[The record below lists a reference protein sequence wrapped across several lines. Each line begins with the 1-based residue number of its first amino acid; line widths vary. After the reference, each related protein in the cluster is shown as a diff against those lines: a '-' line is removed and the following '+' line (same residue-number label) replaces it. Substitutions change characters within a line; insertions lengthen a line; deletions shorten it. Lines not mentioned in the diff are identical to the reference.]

1 MTITTTAAPLM
12 WAPPT
17 MTNPT
22 IIDLSKTG
30 GQDYWQFSPDQD
42 VIFVGGTATDTADKL
57 QTQGGH
63 NIMLLGGNFQPSGA
77 ATGTLAF
84 YGVTGEVWIDGATID
99 NAHAQHGQD
108 GIDIAG
114 GGGAQPDL
122 VVQNTQVLNV
132 NGASSS
138 GHADVLQTQG
148 LAGNIDLY
156 NVSGTTNYQGLFIS
170 PQYQP
175 ETKSATLEN
184 VNLSY
189 TGPATNDGSH
199 YSYLLWTLDSA
210 SEKPYPIAF
219 DNVYVQPR
227 AGQDAITDTVWP
239 TAAGGAVQTGN
250 AVSWPNLPYRG
261 TVTVGTHADFADST
275 QIGVNFKDTQ
285 ALLHAATAGAAV
297 ATVAAPAAPVAAAPP
312 APPEVQHLV
321 DLAIQHGLL
330 AASHWM

>member
-1 MTITTTAAPLM
+1 MTITTPAAPLM

-30 GQDYWQFSPDQD
+30 GKDYWQFSPDQD

-63 NIMLLGGNFQPSGA
+63 NIMVLGGNFQPSGA

-84 YGVTGEVWIDGATID
+84 YGVTGEVWIDGATIN
-99 NAHAQHGQD
+99 NANTHNGQD

-132 NGASSS
+132 NGAYSS

-148 LAGNIDLY
+148 LAGNIELY
-156 NVSGTTNYQGLFIS
+156 NVTGTTNYQGLFIS

-175 ETKSATLEN
+175 ETKSATIAN

-189 TGPATNDGSH
+189 TGPTTNDGSH

-227 AGQDAITDTVWP
+227 AGQDALTDTVWP
-239 TAAGGAVQTGN
+239 TGAGGAVQSGSTIT
-250 AVSWPNLPYRG
+250 WPTLPYSG
-261 TVTVGTHADFADST
+261 GVTVGTHADFADSAK
-275 QIGVNFKDTQ
+275 IGVNFKDTQ
-285 ALLHAATAGAAV
+285 ALLDAVGSGAPV
-297 ATVAAPAAPVAAAPP
+297 ATVAAAAAAPAAPAAPP
-312 APPEVQHLV
+312 AVQHLV
-321 DLAIQHGLL
+321 DLAIQYGALV
-330 AASHWM
+330 ASHWA